1 MDKFIIQGGATL
13 RGEITI
19 SGAKNSA
26 LPILAATLLVDGPST
41 LANVPNLADIRAQ
54 LDLLGDLGCDTRR
67 DENGVLTA
75 EVTSTDNSWATYD
88 RVRKMRASISVLGPL
103 LARRGYARVSM
114 PGGCAIGSRPVDLH
128 LRGLEALG
136 AKIELDNGDIIA
148 SCDKLR
154 GTEIF
159 LGGAFGSTVLGTMN
173 VLSAATLAEGTTV
186 IESAACEP
194 EVVDLVTYLNAC
206 GAKISGAGSP
216 RITIEGVE
224 RLTGC
229 DHTVIPDRIE
239 AGTFLIA
246 AAATKSDDL
255 LIQNIHLRDMMA
267 LVDKLREVGIVVVPE
282 NNGTA
287 ARVVVPGEILPT
299 DITTQPHPGF
309 PTDVQAQMMVLLSLA
324 NGNSVLTEKIFPDR
338 FLHVPELLRMGA
350 NIRKEGPTS
359 IITGVD
365 QLIGAPVMASDLRAS
380 AALVIAGLVARGET
394 TIRRVYH
401 IDRGY
406 EHIETKLAA
415 CGATIRREKE

>member
-1 MDKFIIQGGATL
+1 MDTFIIEGGATL

-26 LPILAATLLVDGPST
+26 LPILAATLLTDGPSV
-41 LANVPNLADIRAQ
+41 LSNVPNLADIRAQ
-54 LDLLGDLGCDTRR
+54 VDLLGDLGCKIQR
-67 DENGVLTA
+67 DDDGAMHV
-75 EVTSTDNSWATYD
+75 EVTSTDASWATYD

-103 LARRGYARVSM
+103 LAKRGYARVSM

-128 LRGLEALG
+128 LRGLRALG

-173 VLSAATLAEGTTV
+173 VLSAATLAEGVTV

-194 EVVDLVTYLNAC
+194 EVVDLANYLNAC

-216 RITIEGVE
+216 RVTIEGVE
-224 RLTGC
+224 ALTGC
-229 DHTVIPDRIE
+229 EHTIIPDRIE

-246 AAATKSDDL
+246 AAATRSDDL
-255 LIQNIHLRDMMA
+255 LIKNIHLREMMA
-267 LVDKLREVGIVVVPE
+267 LVDKLREIGVVVVPE
-282 NNGTA
+282 QNGTA
-287 ARVVVPGEILPT
+287 ARVVVSGDLLPT
-299 DITTQPHPGF
+299 DVTTQPHPGF
-309 PTDVQAQMMVLLSLA
+309 PTDVQAQLMVLLALA
-324 NGNSVLTEKIFPDR
+324 KGNSILTEKIFPDR

-365 QLIGAPVMASDLRAS
+365 ELIGAPVMASDLRAS
-380 AALVIAGLVARGET
+380 AALVIAALVARGET
-394 TIRRVYH
+394 IIRRVYH

-406 EHIETKLAA
+406 EQIETKLAA
-415 CGATIRREKE
+415 CGARIRREKE